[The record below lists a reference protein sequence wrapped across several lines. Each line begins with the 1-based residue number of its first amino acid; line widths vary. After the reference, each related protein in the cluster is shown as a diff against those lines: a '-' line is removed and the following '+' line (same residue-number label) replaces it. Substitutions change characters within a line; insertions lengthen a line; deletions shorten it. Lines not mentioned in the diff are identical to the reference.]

1 MSDGPIDRWRGKW
14 ALVTGASAGIGR
26 AFATELA
33 AGGTNVVLV
42 ARRRDRLEELAAQ
55 LVAQGGVRAEV
66 FAADLASP
74 EASDKILK
82 FTRDGG
88 IEIDLLINN
97 AGFGAYGEFPNVELS
112 RQLEMVNVNISA
124 VMRMTHVFAQPMMQ
138 RRRGDILIVSSTA
151 AFQPVPYMAVYAA
164 TKAFDLHFA
173 EALAEEMYAHGV
185 RVCALCPGST
195 ASEFHSIAREPKRI
209 QRRQETAE
217 KVARTGLAA
226 LASGRSYVISG
237 AMNYIS
243 THAERL
249 ATRRTVARVA
259 GKMFR
264 PRTGD
269 LQ

>member
-1 MSDGPIDRWRGKW
+1 MSDRPIERWRGKW

-42 ARRRDRLEELAAQ
+42 ARRRGRLEELAAQ
-55 LVAQGGVRAEV
+55 LVTQGGVRAEIV
-66 FAADLASP
+66 AADLANP
-74 EASDKILK
+74 EAPDRIMNFARAK
-82 FTRDGG
+82 G
-88 IEIDLLINN
+88 IEIELLINN
-97 AGFGAYGEFPNVELS
+97 AGFGAYGEFSKVELS
-112 RQLEMVNVNISA
+112 RQLEMVNVNISS
-124 VMRMTHVFAQPMMQ
+124 VMRMTHVFAQPMME
-138 RRRGDILIVSSTA
+138 RRRGDFLIVSSTA

-173 EALAEEMYAHGV
+173 EAIAEEMSAYGI

-195 ASEFHSIAREPKRI
+195 VSEFHSVAREPKRI

-217 KVARTGLAA
+217 KVARTGLEA
-226 LASGRSYVISG
+226 LAAGRSYVISG
-237 AMNYIS
+237 AMNYVS

-269 LQ
+269 FL

>member
-1 MSDGPIDRWRGKW
+1 
-14 ALVTGASAGIGR
+14 
-26 AFATELA
+26 
-33 AGGTNVVLV
+33 
-42 ARRRDRLEELAAQ
+42 
-55 LVAQGGVRAEV
+55 
-66 FAADLASP
+66 
-74 EASDKILK
+74 
-82 FTRDGG
+82 
-88 IEIDLLINN
+88 
-97 AGFGAYGEFPNVELS
+97 
-112 RQLEMVNVNISA
+112 
-124 VMRMTHVFAQPMMQ
+124 
-138 RRRGDILIVSSTA
+138 LIVSSTA

-173 EALAEEMYAHGV
+173 EALAEEMAAYGV

-195 ASEFHSIAREPKRI
+195 VSEFHSVAKEPKRI

-217 KVARTGLAA
+217 KVARTGLEA
-226 LASGRSYVISG
+226 LIAGRSYVISG

-264 PRTGD
+264 PRNGD

>member
-1 MSDGPIDRWRGKW
+1 VIPPIERWRGKW

-26 AFATELA
+26 AFVLELA
-33 AGGTNVVLV
+33 AGRTNVVLV
-42 ARRRDRLEELAAQ
+42 ARRRERLEELAAQ
-55 LVAQGGVRAEV
+55 LVAQVGVRAEIC
-66 FAADLASP
+66 AADLANP
-74 EASDKILK
+74 EAAEEILN
-82 FTRDGG
+82 FTREKG

-97 AGFGAYGEFPNVELS
+97 AGFGVYGEFSKVELN

-124 VMRMTHVFAQPMMQ
+124 VTRMTHVFAQPMME
-138 RRRGDILIVSSTA
+138 RRRGDILILSSTA
-151 AFQPVPYMAVYAA
+151 AFQPVPHMAVYAA

-173 EALAEEMYAHGV
+173 EAIAEEMSVYGIG
-185 RVCALCPGST
+185 VCALCPGST
-195 ASEFHSIAREPKRI
+195 VSEFHSIALEPKRI
-209 QRRQETAE
+209 QSRHETAE
-217 KVARTGLAA
+217 KVARTGLEA
-226 LASGRSYVISG
+226 LAAGRSYVISG

-259 GKMFR
+259 GKMLR

>member
-1 MSDGPIDRWRGKW
+1 MSDRPIERWRGNW
-14 ALVTGASAGIGR
+14 ALITGASAGIGR

-33 AGGTNVVLV
+33 AGGTNIVLV

-55 LVAQGGVRAEV
+55 LVAQGGVRAEIC
-66 FAADLASP
+66 ASDLANP
-74 EASDKILK
+74 EAPEKIMN
-82 FTRDGG
+82 FARANG

-97 AGFGAYGEFPNVELS
+97 AGFGAYGEYPKVELS
-112 RQLEMVNVNISA
+112 RQLEMVNVNISL
-124 VMRMTHVFAQPMMQ
+124 VMRMTHVFAQPMME

-173 EALAEEMYAHGV
+173 EAIAEEMSAYGI

-195 ASEFHSIAREPKRI
+195 VSEFHSVAREPKRI

-217 KVARTGLAA
+217 KVARTGLEA
-226 LASGRSYVISG
+226 LAAGRSYVISG

-269 LQ
+269 FQ